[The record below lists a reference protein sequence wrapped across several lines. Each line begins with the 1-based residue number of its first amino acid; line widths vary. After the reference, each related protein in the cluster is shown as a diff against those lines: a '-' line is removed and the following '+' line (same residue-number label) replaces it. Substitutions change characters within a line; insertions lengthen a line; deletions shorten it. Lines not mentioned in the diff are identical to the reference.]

1 MKDHKFVYKDSLND
15 KNIYL
20 VVCKKTGGEFCTT
33 AWDKGLVQ
41 KNECLCCKEV
51 IR

>member
-20 VVCKKTGGEFCTT
+20 VVCKKTGGEFSTKD
-33 AWDKGLVQ
+33 WD
-41 KNECLCCKEV
+41 NNICLCCKEV